1 MAWQHRMDQPVLH
14 SLQTNLAN
22 AALHDAPGAV
32 LDQVQTMRGDRAR
45 RLGVYRTNVI
55 NSLTE
60 VLGAAFPV
68 VHRIVG
74 ERFFRAVAKAFVEA
88 HPPEEPVLYRYGAAF
103 PAFLRAHESAEDL
116 PYLAAVAELEWARVI
131 SYFAADADPLD
142 PQRLATVDP
151 DALERVTFAVHPAF
165 QVIRAAHPVFEIW
178 QVNQPHITD
187 VPRVDLTRPETGV
200 VFRRGHEVAQRPVSE
215 ATAAWLSSLAAGRS
229 LGVATEQAAAD
240 PKFDLQDA
248 LRQALADGVFT
259 DISV

>member
-1 MAWQHRMDQPVLH
+1 MLH
-14 SLQTNLAN
+14 NLQTNLAN
-22 AALHDAPGAV
+22 AALHDATGAV
-32 LDQVQTMRGDRAR
+32 LDQVQTVRGDRAR

-60 VLGAAFPV
+60 VLSAAFPV

-74 ERFFRAVAKAFVEA
+74 ERFFRAVAKAFIEA

-131 SYFAADADPLD
+131 AYFAADADPLD
-142 PQRLATVDP
+142 PQRLAAVDP
-151 DALERVTFAVHPAF
+151 NALERVTFAVHPAF

-178 QVNQPHITD
+178 QVNQPQITD
-187 VPRVDLTRPETGV
+187 VPRVDLTRPESGLV
-200 VFRRGHEVAQRPVSE
+200 LRRGHEVMQRPAPE
-215 ATAAWLSSLAAGRS
+215 SSAVWLAALADGVS
-229 LGVATEQAAAD
+229 LGVATERAAED
-240 PKFDLQDA
+240 PNFDLQDA

-259 DISV
+259 DISM